1 MKKFEISAQFIGL
14 VITEVEANTAV
25 EAKEKFLT
33 SLNTELNGYGD
44 PSVTL
49 ENISVPSED
58 PLIPK
63 PLVLTELNMAFP
75 NKLTNDDMKYWEGIE
90 IEEMEE

>member
-14 VITEVEANTAV
+14 IITEVEANNAV

-63 PLVLTELNMAFP
+63 PLVLTELNMTFP